1 MGTAVGDVNPKT
13 LENAKRQFVELYGSA
28 LVLNTY
34 LKVALV
40 LVSLVALGLVA
51 LNFHTAARASEIKPL
66 VVRIDDVG
74 RAEAVALDA
83 TRYQPQPPELRYFL
97 TQFVVKHF
105 SRIRA
110 TVQREYPDSLFFLE
124 PALADATIMQ
134 NERTRVLEMF
144 VTNSAADE
152 VDVVVQNVS
161 LSELATPPFKASVTF
176 QKVYYAPGTRSER
189 NRETYVAQID
199 FALRDRVPNAF
210 VRVNPLGLQI
220 AYFRVDQAFE
230 ERSR

>member
-1 MGTAVGDVNPKT
+1 VLGDVNPKT

-34 LKVALV
+34 LKIALV

-83 TRYQPQPPELRYFL
+83 SRYQPQPPELRYFL

-124 PALADATIMQ
+124 PSLADATISQ

-144 VTNSAADE
+144 VTNGSADE
-152 VDVVVQNVS
+152 VDVVVLNVS
-161 LSELATPPFKASVTF
+161 LSELSTPPFKASVTF

-230 ERSR
+230 ESSR